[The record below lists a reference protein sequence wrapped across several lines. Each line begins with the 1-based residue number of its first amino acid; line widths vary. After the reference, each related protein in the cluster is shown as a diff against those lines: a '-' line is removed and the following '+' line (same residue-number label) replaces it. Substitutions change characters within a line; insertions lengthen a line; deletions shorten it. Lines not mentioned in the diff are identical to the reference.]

1 MKKTILASIF
11 AFTIIYAT
19 DASIE
24 LEHAIK
30 SPSGVESPKVDMSQ
44 MKAMGKCGGDQKA
57 KKGHLHAP
65 SNGKSKADVELEHAI
80 KTPSS
85 AEAPKEDM
93 SKMKAMGKCGGDQKA
108 GKSADNNHSS
118 TPSKSELELEHAI
131 KTPSS
136 DESPKE
142 DMSKMKAMGKCGSG
156 K

>member
-11 AFTIIYAT
+11 AFTLIYAT
-19 DASIE
+19 DSAIE

-30 SPSGVESPKVDMSQ
+30 TPSSSESPKEDMSK
-44 MKAMGKCGGDQKA
+44 MKAMGKCGADQKA
-57 KKGHLHAP
+57 KMIHTHNP
-65 SNGKSKADVELEHAI
+65 SKANKADVELEHAI
-80 KTPSS
+80 KTAPSVES
-85 AEAPKEDM
+85 PKEDM

-108 GKSADNNHSS
+108 GKGVEHNHSA

-136 DESPKE
+136 EESPKE